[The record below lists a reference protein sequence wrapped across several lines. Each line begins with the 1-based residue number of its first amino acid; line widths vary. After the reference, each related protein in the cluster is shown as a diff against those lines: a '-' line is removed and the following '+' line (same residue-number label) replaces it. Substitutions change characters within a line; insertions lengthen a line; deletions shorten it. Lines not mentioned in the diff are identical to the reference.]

1 MNMVN
6 TNNLF
11 QLTFPDDW
19 RETTTYTFEGPFDS
33 GVQHNLVLVIDPS
46 VDKEMQVSDY
56 AKQQLGTSK
65 EALPGFEL
73 INEKEILMPSGLPA
87 YEIVYRY
94 SPSDDQ
100 TFFQKQMYLVIEGK
114 GYVFSSTF
122 SKKTL
127 QTIGPYVDQIV
138 ASFRPLN
145 VENPQ

>member
-1 MNMVN
+1 M

-11 QLTFPDDW
+11 QLTFPDGW

-46 VDKEMQVSDY
+46 VDKKMPLAEY
-56 AKQQLGTSK
+56 AKQQFGTSK
-65 EALPGFEL
+65 AALPGFEL
-73 INEKEILMPSGLPA
+73 INEKDVVMPSGIPA

-94 SPSDDQ
+94 SPSDSQ
-100 TFFQKQMYLVIEGK
+100 TLFQKQIFMIIEGK
-114 GYVFSSTF
+114 GYIFSSTF

-127 QTIGPYVDQIV
+127 QTVAPYVDQII

-145 VENPQ
+145 ADNME

>member
-1 MNMVN
+1 MPI

-11 QLTFPDDW
+11 SLAFPDGW

-46 VDKEMQVSDY
+46 VGKKMPLAEY
-56 AKQQLGTSK
+56 AKQQFGTSK
-65 EALPGFEL
+65 AALPGFEL
-73 INEKEILMPSGLPA
+73 INEKDVVMPSGIPA

-94 SPSDDQ
+94 SPSDSQ
-100 TFFQKQMYLVIEGK
+100 MLFQKQIFMIIEGK
-114 GYVFSSTF
+114 GYIFSSTF

-127 QTIGPYVDQIV
+127 QTVAPYVEQII

-145 VENPQ
+145 ADTIQ

>member
-1 MNMVN
+1 MN

-11 QLTFPDDW
+11 TLTFPEGW

-46 VDKEMQVSDY
+46 VDMKMPLAEY
-56 AKQQLGTSK
+56 AKQQYGTSK

-73 INEKEILMPSGLPA
+73 INEREIKMPSGMPA

-100 TFFQKQMYLVIEGK
+100 TFFQKQIYMLIEGK
-114 GYVFSSTF
+114 GYIFSSTF

-127 QTIGPYVDQIV
+127 QTIAPYVDQII
-138 ASFRPLN
+138 ASFRPLTLDN
-145 VENPQ
+145 TQ